1 VNYMLRRGDLAWAEA
16 GDEVE
21 RVVASVRNRA

>member
-1 VNYMLRRGDLAWAEA
+1 VNYMLRRGDLTWAEA

-21 RVVASVRNRA
+21 RVVASV